1 MTTGSDWESTSAE
14 AHRLVF
20 GPRNA
25 TYDHPS
31 IDYGRTA
38 ELFAA
43 LTGVELSTREAVCFM
58 LCVKLSRISAAM
70 QHEFPADMVRDSI
83 VDLAGYADC
92 LYGVW
97 ESDQEFA
104 MADEL
109 DDLLGH
115 IERDE
120 D

>member
-1 MTTGSDWESTSAE
+1 MTTGSDWESTSLE

-38 ELFAA
+38 ELFSA
-43 LTGVELSTREAVCFM
+43 LTGVELSTREAICFM
-58 LCVKLSRISAAM
+58 VCVKLSRISAAM

-97 ESDQEFA
+97 ESDQDLSL
-104 MADEL
+104 DEL
-109 DDLLGH
+109 LDQ